1 MKALLFPGQG
11 VQKIGMLNSLFEEF
25 SDVKKTIDTVSKSL
39 DFDLEDLL
47 RNGPEEKINLTEY
60 SQPTILV
67 TSVLLA
73 KYSNKLSTIDITAG
87 LSLGEYSALVHSNC
101 LELSDAVKLVNY
113 RGRLMQEAVPEGTA
127 GMLVVL
133 NMPIKDVYKMI
144 DDINKS
150 DETINFSTDNA
161 DGVSVLAG
169 KNSAIETCKSYIAN
183 GEFKRVKTQMVQ
195 MSVPSHCYLLDEAQ
209 KELAK
214 LLNEIEFKTPSIPV
228 IPNVLAEPT
237 SDVGV
242 IQDSLINQLTKTV
255 RWRETLDYLLKNIAL
270 SKVGIQMDNF
280 KLCADILFSQ
290 KNFSSFTKYCRLLK

>member
-11 VQKIGMLNSLFEEF
+11 VQKVGMLNSLFEEV
-25 SDVKKTIDTVSKSL
+25 SEIKSIIDDVSKNL

-47 RNGPEEKINLTEY
+47 RNGPEEKINLTEF
-60 SQPTILV
+60 SQPAILV

-73 KYSNKLSTIDITAG
+73 KYSNKLSNIDITAG
-87 LSLGEYSALVHSNC
+87 LSLGEYSALVYSNC
-101 LELSDAVKLVNY
+101 LDLLDAVKLVNY

-133 NMPIKDVYKMI
+133 NMPINDVYKLI
-144 DDINKS
+144 DDINES

-169 KNSAIETCKSYIAN
+169 KNSAIESCKNYIVN
-183 GEFKRVKTQMVQ
+183 GEFRRVKTQMVQ

-209 KELAK
+209 EELAK
-214 LLNEIEFKTPSIPV
+214 LLNEVEFKAPSIPV

-237 SDVGV
+237 SDVEV

-255 RWRETLDYLLKNIAL
+255 RWRETLDYLLKNNL
-270 SKVGIQMDNF
+270 SSLIDSGPGQTIINMARKI
-280 KLCADILFSQ
+280 KDIEKISLEVD
-290 KNFSSFTKYCRLLK
+290 

>member
-11 VQKIGMLNSLFEEF
+11 VQKVGMLNSLFEEV
-25 SDVKKTIDTVSKSL
+25 SEVKSIIDGVSKSL

-47 RNGPEEKINLTEY
+47 RNGPEEKINLTEF

-73 KYSNKLSTIDITAG
+73 KYSNKLSNIDITAG
-87 LSLGEYSALVHSNC
+87 LSLGEYSALVYSNS
-101 LELSDAVKLVNY
+101 LDLSDAVKLVNY

-133 NMPIKDVYKMI
+133 NMPINDVYKMI
-144 DDINKS
+144 DDINES

-169 KNSAIETCKSYIAN
+169 KNSAIEACKNYITN
-183 GEFKRVKTQMVQ
+183 GEFRRVKTQMVQ

-209 KELAK
+209 EELAK
-214 LLNEIEFKTPSIPV
+214 LLNEVEFKAPSIPV
-228 IPNVLAEPT
+228 IPNVLAKPT

-255 RWRETLDYLLKNIAL
+255 RWRETLDYLLKNNL
-270 SKVGIQMDNF
+270 SSLIDSGPGKTIMNMARKIKDIE
-280 KLCADILFSQ
+280 KISLEAD
-290 KNFSSFTKYCRLLK
+290 

>member
-11 VQKIGMLNSLFEEF
+11 VQKAGMLNSLFEEV
-25 SDVKKTIDTVSKSL
+25 SEVKSIIDDVSKSL

-47 RNGPEEKINLTEY
+47 RNGPEEKINLTEF
-60 SQPTILV
+60 SQPTILI

-73 KYSNKLSTIDITAG
+73 KYSNKLSNIDITAG
-87 LSLGEYSALVHSNC
+87 LSLGEYSALVYSNC
-101 LELSDAVKLVNY
+101 LELSDATKLVNY

-144 DDINKS
+144 DDINES

-169 KNSAIETCKSYIAN
+169 KNSAIEACKNYITES
-183 GEFKRVKTQMVQ
+183 EFRRVKTQMVQ

-209 KELAK
+209 EELAK
-214 LLNEIEFKTPSIPV
+214 LVNEVEFRAPSIPV

-255 RWRETLDYLLKNIAL
+255 RWRETLDYLLKNNL
-270 SKVGIQMDNF
+270 SSLIDSGPGKTIINMARKIKDIE
-280 KLCADILFSQ
+280 KISLEAD
-290 KNFSSFTKYCRLLK
+290 

>member
-11 VQKIGMLNSLFEEF
+11 VQKVGMLNSLFEEV
-25 SDVKKTIDTVSKSL
+25 SEVKSIIDDVSKSL

-47 RNGPEEKINLTEY
+47 RNGPEEKINLTEF

-73 KYSNKLSTIDITAG
+73 KYSNKLSNIDITAG
-87 LSLGEYSALVHSNC
+87 LSLGEYSALVYSNS
-101 LELSDAVKLVNY
+101 LDLSDAVKLVNY

-133 NMPIKDVYKMI
+133 NMPINDVYKMI
-144 DDINKS
+144 DDINES

-169 KNSAIETCKSYIAN
+169 KNSAIEACKNYIAN
-183 GEFKRVKTQMVQ
+183 GEFRRVKTQMVQ

-209 KELAK
+209 EELAK
-214 LLNEIEFKTPSIPV
+214 LLNEVEFKAPSIPV
-228 IPNVLAEPT
+228 IPNVLAKPT

-255 RWRETLDYLLKNIAL
+255 RWRETLDYLLKNNL
-270 SKVGIQMDNF
+270 SSLIDSGPGKTIINMARKIKDIE
-280 KLCADILFSQ
+280 KISLEAD
-290 KNFSSFTKYCRLLK
+290 

>member
-11 VQKIGMLNSLFEEF
+11 VQKVGMLNSLFEEF

-87 LSLGEYSALVHSNC
+87 LSLGEYSALVFSNC

-169 KNSAIETCKSYIAN
+169 KNSAIESCKNYIAN
-183 GEFKRVKTQMVQ
+183 CEFKRVKTQMVQ

-209 KELAK
+209 KELSK

-255 RWRETLDYLLKNIAL
+255 RWRETLDYLLKNDLSSLIDSGPGKTIINIAR
-270 SKVGIQMDNF
+270 KI
-280 KLCADILFSQ
+280 KDIEKISLESD
-290 KNFSSFTKYCRLLK
+290 

>member
-11 VQKIGMLNSLFEEF
+11 VQKVGMLNSLFEEV
-25 SDVKKTIDTVSKSL
+25 SEVKSIIDDVSKSL

-47 RNGPEEKINLTEY
+47 RNGPEEKINLTEF
-60 SQPTILV
+60 SQPTILI

-73 KYSNKLSTIDITAG
+73 KYSNKLSNIDITAG
-87 LSLGEYSALVHSNC
+87 LSLGEYSALVYSNC
-101 LELSDAVKLVNY
+101 LELSDATKLVNY

-144 DDINKS
+144 DDINES

-169 KNSAIETCKSYIAN
+169 KNSAIDACKNYIAN
-183 GEFKRVKTQMVQ
+183 GEFRRVKTQMVQ

-209 KELAK
+209 EKLAK
-214 LLNEIEFKTPSIPV
+214 LLNEIEFKSPTIPV
-228 IPNVLAEPT
+228 IPNVLAKPT
-237 SDVGV
+237 SDVEA
-242 IQDSLINQLTKTV
+242 IKDSLINQLTRTV
-255 RWRETLDYLLKNIAL
+255 RWRETLDYLLKNNL
-270 SKVGIQMDNF
+270 SSLIDSGPGKTIINMAR
-280 KLCADILFSQ
+280 KIKDIEKISLEED
-290 KNFSSFTKYCRLLK
+290 

>member
-11 VQKIGMLNSLFEEF
+11 VQKAGMLNSLFEEV
-25 SDVKKTIDTVSKSL
+25 SEVKSIIDDVSKSL

-47 RNGPEEKINLTEY
+47 RNGPKEKINLTEF

-73 KYSNKLSTIDITAG
+73 KYSNKLSNIDITAG
-87 LSLGEYSALVHSNC
+87 LSLGEYSALVYSNC
-101 LELSDAVKLVNY
+101 LELSDATKLVNY

-144 DDINKS
+144 DDINES

-169 KNSAIETCKSYIAN
+169 KNSAIDACKNYIAN
-183 GEFKRVKTQMVQ
+183 GELRRVKTQMVQ

-209 KELAK
+209 EKLAK
-214 LLNEIEFKTPSIPV
+214 LLNEVEFKSPSIPV
-228 IPNVLAEPT
+228 IPNVLAKPT
-237 SDVGV
+237 SDVEA
-242 IQDSLINQLTKTV
+242 IKDSLINQLTRSV
-255 RWRETLDYLLKNIAL
+255 RWRETLDYLLKNNL
-270 SKVGIQMDNF
+270 SSLIDSGPGKTIINMAR
-280 KLCADILFSQ
+280 KIKDIEKISLEED
-290 KNFSSFTKYCRLLK
+290 

>member
-11 VQKIGMLNSLFEEF
+11 VQKVGMLNSLFEEV
-25 SDVKKTIDTVSKSL
+25 SEVKSIIDEVSKSL

-47 RNGPEEKINLTEY
+47 RNGPEEKINLTEF

-73 KYSNKLSTIDITAG
+73 KYSNKLSNIDITAG
-87 LSLGEYSALVHSNC
+87 LSLGEYSALVYSNS
-101 LELSDAVKLVNY
+101 LDLSDAVKLVNY

-133 NMPIKDVYKMI
+133 NMPITDVYKMI
-144 DDINKS
+144 DDINES

-169 KNSAIETCKSYIAN
+169 KNSAIEACKNYIAN
-183 GEFKRVKTQMVQ
+183 GEFRRVKTQMVQ

-209 KELAK
+209 EELAK
-214 LLNEIEFKTPSIPV
+214 LLNEVEFKVPSIPV

-237 SDVGV
+237 SDVEV

-255 RWRETLDYLLKNIAL
+255 RWRETLDYLLKNNL
-270 SKVGIQMDNF
+270 SSLIDSGPGKTIINMARKIKDIE
-280 KLCADILFSQ
+280 KISLEAD
-290 KNFSSFTKYCRLLK
+290 

>member
-11 VQKIGMLNSLFEEF
+11 VQKVGMLNSLFEEV
-25 SDVKKTIDTVSKSL
+25 SEVKSIIDGVSKSL

-47 RNGPEEKINLTEY
+47 RNGPEEKINLTEF

-73 KYSNKLSTIDITAG
+73 KYSNKLSNIDITAG
-87 LSLGEYSALVHSNC
+87 LSLGEYSALVYSNS
-101 LELSDAVKLVNY
+101 LDLSDAVKLVNY

-133 NMPIKDVYKMI
+133 NMPINDVYKMI
-144 DDINKS
+144 DDINES

-169 KNSAIETCKSYIAN
+169 KNSAIEACKNYIAN
-183 GEFKRVKTQMVQ
+183 GEFRRVKTQMVQ

-209 KELAK
+209 EELAK
-214 LLNEIEFKTPSIPV
+214 LLNEVEFKAPSIPV
-228 IPNVLAEPT
+228 IPNVLAKPT

-255 RWRETLDYLLKNIAL
+255 RWRETLDYLLKNNL
-270 SKVGIQMDNF
+270 SSLIDSGPGKTIINMARKIKDIE
-280 KLCADILFSQ
+280 KISLEADQIS
-290 KNFSSFTKYCRLLK
+290 

>member
-11 VQKIGMLNSLFEEF
+11 VQKVGMLNALFEEV
-25 SDVKKTIDTVSKSL
+25 SEVKSIIDNVSKSL

-47 RNGPEEKINLTEY
+47 RNGPEEKINLTEF
-60 SQPTILV
+60 SQPSILV

-73 KYSNKLSTIDITAG
+73 KYSNKLSNIDITAG
-87 LSLGEYSALVHSNC
+87 LSLGEYSALVYSNS
-101 LELSDAVKLVNY
+101 LELSDAVRLVNY

-133 NMPIKDVYKMI
+133 NMPINDVYKMI
-144 DDINKS
+144 DDINES

-169 KNSAIETCKSYIAN
+169 KNSAIEACKNYIAES
-183 GEFKRVKTQMVQ
+183 EFRRVKTQMVQ

-209 KELAK
+209 DELAK
-214 LLNEIEFKTPSIPV
+214 LLNEVEFKAPSIPV
-228 IPNVLAEPT
+228 IPNVLAVPT

-255 RWRETLDYLLKNIAL
+255 RWRETLDYLLKNNL
-270 SKVGIQMDNF
+270 SSLIDSGPGKTIINMARKIKDIE
-280 KLCADILFSQ
+280 KISLEAD
-290 KNFSSFTKYCRLLK
+290 

>member
-1 MKALLFPGQG
+1 
-11 VQKIGMLNSLFEEF
+11 MLNLLFEEV
-25 SDVKKTIDTVSKSL
+25 SEVKSIIGDVSKSL

-47 RNGPEEKINLTEY
+47 RNGPEDKINLTEF

-73 KYSNKLSTIDITAG
+73 KYSNKLSNIDITAG
-87 LSLGEYSALVHSNC
+87 LSLGEYSALVCSNC

-133 NMPIKDVYKMI
+133 NMPINDVYKMI
-144 DDINKS
+144 DDINES

-169 KNSAIETCKSYIAN
+169 KNSAIEACKNYIAN
-183 GEFKRVKTQMVQ
+183 GEFRRVKTQMVQ

-209 KELAK
+209 EELAK
-214 LLNEIEFKTPSIPV
+214 LLNEVEFKTPSIPV

-255 RWRETLDYLLKNIAL
+255 RWRETLNYLLKNNL
-270 SKVGIQMDNF
+270 SSLIDSGPGKTIINMAR
-280 KLCADILFSQ
+280 KIKDIEKISLEVDQTS
-290 KNFSSFTKYCRLLK
+290 

>member
-11 VQKIGMLNSLFEEF
+11 VQKVGMLNSLFEEV
-25 SDVKKTIDTVSKSL
+25 SEVKSIIDGVSKSL

-47 RNGPEEKINLTEY
+47 RNGPEEKINLTEF

-73 KYSNKLSTIDITAG
+73 KYSNKLSNIDITAG
-87 LSLGEYSALVHSNC
+87 LSLGEYSALVYSNS
-101 LELSDAVKLVNY
+101 LDLSDAVKLVNY

-133 NMPIKDVYKMI
+133 NMPINDVYKMI

-169 KNSAIETCKSYIAN
+169 KNSAIEACKNYIAN
-183 GEFKRVKTQMVQ
+183 GEFRRVKTQMVQ

-209 KELAK
+209 EELAK
-214 LLNEIEFKTPSIPV
+214 LLNEVEFKAPSIPV
-228 IPNVLAEPT
+228 IPNVLAKPT

-255 RWRETLDYLLKNIAL
+255 RWRETLDYLLKNNL
-270 SKVGIQMDNF
+270 SSLIDSGPGKTIINMARKIKDIE
-280 KLCADILFSQ
+280 KISLEAD
-290 KNFSSFTKYCRLLK
+290 

>member
-11 VQKIGMLNSLFEEF
+11 VQKVGMLNSLFEEV
-25 SDVKKTIDTVSKSL
+25 SEVKSIIDEVSKSL

-47 RNGPEEKINLTEY
+47 RNGPEEKINLTEF

-73 KYSNKLSTIDITAG
+73 KYSNKLSNIDITAG
-87 LSLGEYSALVHSNC
+87 LSLGEYSALVYSNC

-133 NMPIKDVYKMI
+133 NMPINDVYKMI
-144 DDINKS
+144 DDINES

-169 KNSAIETCKSYIAN
+169 KNSAIEACKNYIAN
-183 GEFKRVKTQMVQ
+183 GEFRRVKTQMVQ

-209 KELAK
+209 EELAK
-214 LLNEIEFKTPSIPV
+214 LLNEVEFKAPSIPV

-237 SDVGV
+237 SDVEV
-242 IQDSLINQLTKTV
+242 IQDSLDKSIDQD
-255 RWRETLDYLLKNIAL
+255 REMERNFRL
-270 SKVGIQMDNF
+270 SF
-280 KLCADILFSQ
+280 EE
-290 KNFSSFTKYCRLLK
+290 